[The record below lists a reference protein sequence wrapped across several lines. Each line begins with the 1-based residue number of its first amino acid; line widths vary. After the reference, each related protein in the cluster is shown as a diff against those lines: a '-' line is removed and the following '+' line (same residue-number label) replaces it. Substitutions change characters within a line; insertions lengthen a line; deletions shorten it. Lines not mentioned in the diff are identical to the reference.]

1 MNDPVSSSLM
11 DVSASAETLQIGSE
25 AHKQLF
31 CRQFIDTYTDFEP
44 AELAWP
50 ELNATELER
59 MRSVPFWQEVRHTER
74 RAAAIVAAFS
84 ACVTDPLIREAM
96 VLQGVEEARHARL
109 LAVMIDRYGIDAP
122 ERPLAPIEGNL
133 ETRFIDFG
141 FGECLDSFLGFG
153 AFKFA
158 RQSQFLP
165 DSMFEIFDMLMFE
178 ETRHIVFFI
187 NWMAWRETQHGR
199 RALLRHANSLRFYGR
214 AIARLAGA
222 VRRGQKESEGREF
235 STTEVSQFLEGL
247 TFRRFV
253 EECHSENARRM
264 RAFDASLLQP
274 RFLPLLA
281 DAALSAFRLWNKLSP
296 GAAEPP
302 GKK

>member
-1 MNDPVSSSLM
+1 MNDPLPSSM
-11 DVSASAETLQIGSE
+11 FDVSAPAETLRIGSD

-31 CRQFIDTYTDFEP
+31 CRQFIDTYTEFEP

-50 ELNATELER
+50 ELNAAELDR
-59 MRSVPFWQEVRHTER
+59 LRGVPFWQEVRHTER

-84 ACVTDPLIREAM
+84 ACVTDPLIREAI
-96 VLQGVEEARHARL
+96 VLQGFEEARHARL

-122 ERPLAPIEGNL
+122 ERPLAPIDGDI

-165 DSMFEIFDMLMFE
+165 DSMFEIFEMLMFE

-187 NWMAWRETQHGR
+187 NWMAWRETQHHRGG
-199 RALLRHANSLRFYGR
+199 LLRHANSLRFYSR
-214 AIARLAGA
+214 AIGRLAGA

-247 TFRRFV
+247 TFQRFV
-253 EECHSENARRM
+253 EECHNENARRM
-264 RAFDASLLQP
+264 RAFDTALLQP

-281 DAALSAFRLWNKLSP
+281 DAALSAFRVWSHCTCR
-296 GAAEPP
+296 
-302 GKK
+302 

>member
-1 MNDPVSSSLM
+1 MNDPLPSSLVG
-11 DVSASAETLQIGSE
+11 VSASAETLRIGSDT
-25 AHKQLF
+25 HKRLF
-31 CRQFIDTYTDFEP
+31 CRQFIDTYTDFDP
-44 AELAWP
+44 AELDWP
-50 ELNATELER
+50 ELNAAELER

-84 ACVTDPLIREAM
+84 ACVTDPLIREAI
-96 VLQGVEEARHARL
+96 VLQGLEEARHARL
-109 LAVMIDRYGIDAP
+109 LAVMIERYGIDAP
-122 ERPLAPIEGNL
+122 EQPLTPIEGNL

-199 RALLRHANSLRFYGR
+199 STLLRYANSLRFYGR
-214 AIARLAGA
+214 AIGRLAGTL
-222 VRRGQKESEGREF
+222 RRGQKESEGGEF

-264 RAFDASLLQP
+264 RAFDTALLQP

-281 DAALSAFRLWNKLSP
+281 DAALSAFRLWSKLSL
-296 GAAEPP
+296 GAVGPP
-302 GKK
+302 GGK

>member
-1 MNDPVSSSLM
+1 MNDPLPSSPGGVQVSG
-11 DVSASAETLQIGSE
+11 ETLRIGSD
-25 AHKQLF
+25 AHKRLF
-31 CRQFIDTYTDFEP
+31 CRQFIDTYTEFEP

-50 ELNATELER
+50 RLNAAELER
-59 MRSVPFWQEVRHTER
+59 MRGVPFWEEVRHTER

-84 ACVTDPLIREAM
+84 ACVADPLIREAI
-96 VLQGVEEARHARL
+96 VLQGHEEARHARL
-109 LAVMIDRYGIDAP
+109 LAVMIERYGIDAP
-122 ERPLAPIEGNL
+122 ERPLDPIEGNL

-165 DSMFEIFDMLMFE
+165 DSMFDIFEMLMLE

-199 RALLRHANSLRFYGR
+199 SALLRHANSLRFYGR
-214 AIARLAGA
+214 ALGRLAGA
-222 VRRGQKESEGREF
+222 VRRGQQESEGREF
-235 STTEVSQFLEGL
+235 SATEVSQFLEGL
-247 TFRRFV
+247 TFHRFV
-253 EECHSENARRM
+253 EECHNENARRM
-264 RAFDASLLQP
+264 RAFDTALLQP

-281 DAALSAFRLWNKLSP
+281 DAALSAFRLWSKLSP
-296 GAAEPP
+296 GAGMRSHP
-302 GKK
+302 

>member
-1 MNDPVSSSLM
+1 MNDPLPSTRVG
-11 DVSASAETLQIGSE
+11 VAASTEPLRIGSD
-25 AHKQLF
+25 AHKRLF

-44 AELAWP
+44 AQFAWP
-50 ELNATELER
+50 ELNAVELER
-59 MRSVPFWQEVRHTER
+59 MRGVPFWQEVRHTER

-84 ACVTDPLIREAM
+84 AGLADPLIREAM
-96 VLQGVEEARHARL
+96 VLQGLEEARHARL
-109 LAVMIDRYGIDAP
+109 LAVMIERYGIDAP
-122 ERPLAPIEGNL
+122 EQPLAPIEGNL

-165 DSMFEIFDMLMFE
+165 DSMFDIFEMLMFE

-199 RALLRHANSLRFYGR
+199 RALLRHANALRFYGR
-214 AIARLAGA
+214 AIGRLVGA
-222 VRRGQKESEGREF
+222 VRRGQRESEGREF
-235 STTEVSQFLEGL
+235 STTEVSQFLEGF

-264 RAFDASLLQP
+264 RAFDAALLQP

-281 DAALSAFRLWNKLSP
+281 DAALPAFRLWSKLSL
-296 GAAEPP
+296 GAYTDNS
-302 GKK
+302 